1 MGWRGALR
9 SIQAAARAAEREERC
24 RLRDLE
30 RQQKSYAR
38 LQELEQA
45 ALDVQLY
52 ENHIER
58 LISLH
63 KECADIVHWASIA
76 STQPPKEPTRA
87 STNEERARRI
97 WSNYQPSLWDKLL
110 RQSDRK
116 RESLF
121 RNIEVE
127 KKTDEEE
134 YQQAL
139 KRFKE
144 EYAEW
149 EESREVAQRILAGDP
164 EAYTE
169 AIRELDPFREISDL
183 GSRITIEIHNPK
195 IVEVILHVHGEQ
207 VIPKEQKRLL
217 KSGKLSVKEIPSS
230 KFYQQYQDYVCS
242 AALRVA
248 RDTFAILPATLVI
261 STAVDT
267 LLNTQ
272 TGHLEE
278 QPILSVAIP
287 RQTLEKFDLEAIDP
301 SDSMRNFVHR
311 MDFKKTKGF
320 SAVERIAAAEL
331 AVH

>member
-1 MGWRGALR
+1 M
-9 SIQAAARAAEREERC
+9 
-24 RLRDLE
+24 RDLE

-38 LQELEQA
+38 LQKLEQT

-63 KECADIVHWASIA
+63 KECADTAHWASIA
-76 STQPPKEPTRA
+76 STQPPKEPTHA
-87 STNEERARRI
+87 STNEESARRI
-97 WSNYQPSLWDKLL
+97 WRNYQPSMLDKYL
-110 RQSDRK
+110 RQSDSK

-134 YQQAL
+134 YQKAL

-195 IVEVILHVHGEQ
+195 VVEVILHVHGEQ
-207 VIPKEQKRLL
+207 VIPKKQKRLL
-217 KSGKLSVKEIPSS
+217 KSGKLSVKQIPSS
-230 KFYQQYQDYVCS
+230 KFYQLYQDYVCS

-248 RDTFAILPATLVI
+248 RDTLAILPVTLVI

-287 RQTLEKFDLEAIDP
+287 RQTLEKLNLEAIDP

-311 MDFKKTKGF
+311 LDFKKTKGF